1 MGSTLNSVLQCALN
15 ELAMPPS
22 TSSMKS
28 DHYSRSIAAF

>member
-1 MGSTLNSVLQCALN
+1 
-15 ELAMPPS
+15 MPPS